1 MMRCSH
7 LAMSETLLSTKPTH
21 KYQIPVDKQGN
32 SVEIEINVE
41 KVRADNLD
49 LQTWGSS
56 LVLASQLH
64 DIPVNVNTE
73 HGIQVLELGAGTA
86 LVGLS
91 AAAIWH
97 ASVVLTDVQGVL
109 PGISR
114 NIEANRQT
122 LQNNCGTAVCGTL
135 DWRRPTRLN
144 LQQID
149 VNTQPVLVPASSQ
162 AQIILLADVIYDE
175 EHPGLLLKTI
185 SARLR
190 PGPDSRVIVACPQRS
205 AYLDYLNEFW
215 DGLKNLG
222 MEVIQEGVERTEDK
236 WDDENYHEWAVFRWA
251 QS

>member
-1 MMRCSH
+1 
-7 LAMSETLLSTKPTH
+7 MSETLLSTKPTH
-21 KYQIPVDKQGN
+21 KYQIPIDKQGN
-32 SVEIEINVE
+32 SIDIEINVE

-64 DIPVNVNTE
+64 NTPVNVTDE
-73 HGIQVLELGAGTA
+73 PGIQVLELGAGTA

-97 ASVVLTDVQGVL
+97 AIVVLTDVQGVL
-109 PGISR
+109 PGIQR

-122 LQNNCGTAVCGTL
+122 LESNGGTAVCGTL
-135 DWRRPTRLN
+135 DWRRPTRLTV
-144 LQQID
+144 QQTD
-149 VNTQPVLVPASSQ
+149 MNAQPVLTEPSFK

-175 EHPGLLLKTI
+175 EHPGMLLETI

-215 DGLKNLG
+215 DGLKKLG
-222 MEVIQEGVERTEDK
+222 MEVIQDGVERTEDK